1 MYCTFKREDV
11 IQGLTK
17 AIGIVPLKAG
27 ASYLRSLWIEAKD
40 DSLSIMAT
48 DASTEFTGKYKAQV
62 TTSGNVGVNAKVFVD
77 LINKL
82 PQNSTISLNYDND
95 KKLLHVEQGKS
106 SYKLSTADPLWF
118 KPLDEYPEENS
129 VLWSGDFFQEVID
142 KTYFCIADDETTEQ
156 LSCFFMKKIQDRI
169 DCCGLN
175 GHQLAVVNLVNEE
188 LANLLPENGLLI
200 QKKSVSELKKWL
212 IGKDIEL
219 NITDSKVFFRN
230 DEKTEVLSFKRA
242 FYNYP
247 NHTVFLDR
255 LKIEN
260 PSILTIDRKEMLEAL
275 NRISLFN
282 SELEKSTFFT
292 LSQNTLEL
300 SAKGQEVGSGKEVI
314 EVEYNGSIEQIAFA
328 TRQIRDILENFISE
342 KVTFCITGTESPCG
356 VTGEQDVNYN
366 VIVMPV
372 KIAQTSV
379 YDD

>member
-27 ASYLRSLWIEAKD
+27 SSYLRSLWMEAKED
-40 DSLSIMAT
+40 ALHIMTT

-62 TTSGNVGVNAKVFVD
+62 NTEGTVGVNARVFVD

-82 PQNSTISLNYDND
+82 PSNSTISLNYDNE

-106 SYKLSTADPLWF
+106 SYKLSTADSMWF
-118 KPLDEYPEENS
+118 KALDAYPEDNS
-129 VLWSGDFFQEVID
+129 VLWSGDFFQEIID
-142 KTYFCIADDETTEQ
+142 KTYYCIADDETAEQ
-156 LSCFFMKKIQDRI
+156 LSCFFMKKIEDRI

-200 QKKSVSELKKWL
+200 QKKSVAELKKWL
-212 IGKDIEL
+212 VGKDIEL
-219 NITDSKVFFRN
+219 NITDNKVFFRN

-242 FYNYP
+242 FYTYP
-247 NHTVFLDR
+247 NHTIFLDR
-255 LKIEN
+255 LKIDN
-260 PSILTIDRKEMLEAL
+260 PSILKINRKEMLEAL

-282 SELEKSTFFT
+282 NEMEKSTYFT
-292 LSQNTLEL
+292 LGNNSLEL
-300 SAKGQEVGSGKEVI
+300 SAQGQELGSGKEII
-314 EVEYNGSIEQIAFA
+314 EVEYSGEIDKIAFA
-328 TRQIRDILENFISE
+328 TRQIRDILENLISE
-342 KVTFCITGTESPCG
+342 EVSFCFTGVESPCG

-366 VIVMPV
+366 VIVMPI
-372 KIAQTSV
+372 KIAQTSI
-379 YDD
+379 YED